1 MGLCLVR
8 IFILAGFTLNGV
20 ISVYLI
26 DFADLNESSRRG
38 DLRLSSIPGFEK
50 KLIMVAKLLMNRLV
64 GRMIS
69 L

>member
-26 DFADLNESSRRG
+26 DFADLNESSRRD
-38 DLRLSSIPGFEK
+38 DLRLSSIPGLEEE
-50 KLIMVAKLLMNRLV
+50 LIMVAKLLMNSLV